1 MTRWGQS
8 RKADLLGRIPLFAKF
23 SRHQLHQVGSLT
35 AAEELPAGTVLTR
48 EGASGGIA
56 FILASGRAEVER
68 RGKRLAVLGPG
79 DVVGELSLIDGKPR
93 SATVRAL
100 TDLEVLEID
109 TRDLT
114 RLLRT
119 TPAVTRKLLEV
130 LAGRIRH
137 ADSLPTS
144 GL

>member
-1 MTRWGQS
+1 MIRWGKT
-8 RKADLLGRIPLFAKF
+8 RKAELLGGIPLFAKF
-23 SRHQLHQVGSLT
+23 SRHQLHQISSLT

-56 FILASGRAEVER
+56 FILASGQAEVEQ
-68 RGKRLAVLGPG
+68 RGRRLAVLGPG

-100 TDLEVLEID
+100 TDVEVLEID
-109 TRDLT
+109 TRDLA
-114 RLLRT
+114 RLMRS

-137 ADSLPTS
+137 ADRLPTS